1 MPNVNF
7 ENESMGGGTVIRGFF
22 FLMETS
28 HNQTCFEHDL
38 HLRGEVY
45 SKKLG
50 GQWGLAEAGLLKC
63 TRHLLYRSSKDGTK
77 GSGNSSV
84 EMNTFI

>member
-1 MPNVNF
+1 MPNVDF
-7 ENESMGGGTVIRGFF
+7 KNESMGVGAAVIRGFF

-38 HLRGEVY
+38 HLSGEVY

-50 GQWGLAEAGLLKC
+50 GQCGLTEAGLLKY
-63 TRHLLYRSSKDGTK
+63 TRRCALQVFQRW
-77 GSGNSSV
+77 NQRV
-84 EMNTFI
+84 W